1 MAPDG
6 HVSVHALSAGV
17 LTLPMRAF
25 VAPLDDPDEMM
36 TVPSLSFLIQHK
48 DPTTSKT
55 TRIIFDLGIRRD
67 LTKYP
72 ELLQRRLAQRQ
83 PTHGTPDVT
92 ESLARGGL
100 KPNDIDFI
108 IYSHVH
114 WDHIGMPSDFPSSRF
129 VVGPKSIGLLL
140 GTAPADEIGNNTF
153 EPDLLSLDRI
163 IELHC
168 YNEDPIRNPRIPAM
182 FTQAWEQLDLLPH
195 TMDIFSDGSVRI
207 VSSPG
212 HLLGHINL
220 LCRLENGRYVYLGG
234 DACHDKRLMTGEK
247 EIATWPDKNDPTVLQ
262 SIHNNIEVAQQTIQR
277 IAKLGGGETSLGPV
291 EVILAHDG
299 EWEQKAKKENRF
311 WPGKL

>member
-1 MAPDG
+1 MASDG

-17 LTLPMRAF
+17 LTLPMKAF
-25 VAPLDDPDEMM
+25 VTPLDDPDEVM
-36 TVPSLSFLIQHK
+36 TVPSLSFLVQHQ
-48 DPTTSKT
+48 DPATSKT
-55 TRIIFDLGIRRD
+55 TRIVFDLGIRRD
-67 LTKYP
+67 LTRYP
-72 ELLQRRLAQRQ
+72 ESLQKHLAQRQ

-114 WDHIGMPSDFPSSRF
+114 WDHIGMPADFPTSRF
-129 VVGPKSIGLLL
+129 VIGPKSIGLLL

-153 EPDLLSLDRI
+153 EPDLISLDRI

-168 YNEDPIRNPRIPAM
+168 YHEDPIRSARIPPI
-182 FTQAWEQLDLLPH
+182 FTQPWKQLDILSH
-195 TMDIFSDGSVRI
+195 TMDIFGDGSLRI
-207 VSSPG
+207 VSAPG

-220 LCRLENGRYVYLGG
+220 LCRLENGQYVYLGG

-247 EIATWPDKNDPTVLQ
+247 QIATWPDKNDPAVRQ
-262 SIHNNIEVAQQTIQR
+262 SIHNNIEVAQGTIQR
-277 IAKLGGGETSLGPV
+277 IAKLGSGKTSLGPV
-291 EVILAHDG
+291 EVILAHDA